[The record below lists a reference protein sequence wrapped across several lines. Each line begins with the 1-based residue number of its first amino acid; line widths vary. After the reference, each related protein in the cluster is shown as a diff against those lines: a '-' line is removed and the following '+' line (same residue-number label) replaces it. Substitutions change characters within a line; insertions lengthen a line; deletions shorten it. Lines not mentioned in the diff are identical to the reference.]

1 MIKDN
6 IKIIKDFFKL
16 VKGSKKWIF
25 FLFLGSIM
33 AHLSSLLIPVFASN
47 IIYEVTNLN
56 AKATYI
62 NIGLLAITYTVNNLF
77 WYLNYVSYSHNFK
90 YSYKNLREKIID
102 KVFTYDVEYS
112 DKISKGTILNTV
124 NTDTSNLS
132 EMIDNV
138 CEIIVVFIK
147 VIIMIII
154 FLKTNLFIGI
164 IVLLLEYTYLKSFD
178 YTNIKSTKYLRGQ
191 QKYRDKLTDNLS
203 QILNGLG
210 EIKVFNIYDKIKNNF
225 YVIANKWAE
234 QYMLKRKYVNIRMSL
249 LPFIIDFGKIIL
261 YLILVYFVFI
271 GKYEVNILVLL
282 ITYFENIMTN
292 TKELMGYSRQL
303 REWSISIS
311 RINKILNYSSKQQ
324 ITFGLNEN
332 DYINEEP
339 EAERQEPKAMKEL
352 KDEADAKE
360 PKAIQEME
368 DYINGLVEFKNVNF
382 TYKSK
387 NKGNLENIN
396 FIAEPNQI
404 TALVGHSGSGKTTIT
419 NLILRK
425 YKIDSGEILID
436 NDNIYDYSN
445 KVYSTNVVGVNQS
458 PFIFNMSIRK
468 NLSLIDSNVENQIE
482 ACKRVGIHD
491 YIMSLPKGYNTIL
504 TENATNF
511 SGGQKQLLAIAR
523 TLLSKAE
530 ILIFDEVTSSL
541 DTILV
546 EKIKTIFENLKLDHT
561 IIIITHKKDVM
572 KIADKIIVLNK
583 GRIVG
588 EGSHEELMKNNA
600 YYIDLQTNNYSS
612 SHKQI
617 EGNIILNENDLE
629 KDKS

>member
-6 IKIIKDFFKL
+6 IKIIRDFFKL

-25 FLFLGSIM
+25 LLFLGSIT

-47 IIYEVTNLN
+47 IIYEVTNKN
-56 AKATYI
+56 VNATYL
-62 NIGLLAITYTVNNLF
+62 NIGLLAITYIAYNLF
-77 WYLNYVSYSHNFK
+77 WYLNYISYSHNFK

-102 KVFTYDVEYS
+102 KVFTYDTEFS

-124 NTDTSNLS
+124 NTDTANLS

-138 CEIIVVFIK
+138 CEIMVVFAK

-164 IVLLLEYTYLKSFD
+164 LVLLLEIIYLKAFD
-178 YTNIKSTKYLRGQ
+178 YCNIKSTKYLRGQ

-210 EIKVFNIYDKIKNNF
+210 EIKVFNIYKKIKNNF
-225 YVIANKWAE
+225 YIIANKWSE
-234 QYMLKRKYVNIRMSL
+234 QYMFKRKYVNIRSSL
-249 LPFIIDFGKIIL
+249 LPFIIHFGKIIL
-261 YLILVYFVFI
+261 YLILATLVLN
-271 GKYEVNILVLL
+271 GKYEVNVLVLL
-282 ITYFENIMTN
+282 ITYFENIMTS
-292 TKELMGYSRQL
+292 TKELMGYSRQI
-303 REWSISIS
+303 REWSISIT
-311 RINKILNYSSKQQ
+311 RINNILNYSSKQQ

-332 DYINEEP
+332 DYIN
-339 EAERQEPKAMKEL
+339 
-352 KDEADAKE
+352 
-360 PKAIQEME
+360 
-368 DYINGLVEFKNVNF
+368 GVVEFKNVNF
-382 TYKSK
+382 SYKSK
-387 NKGNLENIN
+387 NKGNIKNIN
-396 FIAEPNQI
+396 FIAEPNKI

-425 YKIDSGEILID
+425 YKVDDGEVLID
-436 NDNIYDYSN
+436 NVNIYDYSN
-445 KVYSTNVVGVNQS
+445 KVFSTNVVGVNQS

-468 NLSLIDSNVENQIE
+468 NLSLIDTNVDNQIE

-491 YIMSLPKGYNTIL
+491 YIMSLPKGYNTVL
-504 TENATNF
+504 TENAINF

-541 DTILV
+541 DTLLV
-546 EKIKTIFENLKLDHT
+546 EKIKDIFENLKLDHT

-572 KIADKIIVLNK
+572 KIADKIVVLNK
-583 GRIVG
+583 GEIVG
-588 EGSHEELMKNNA
+588 QGSHKELMKNNP

-612 SHKQI
+612 SHKKI
-617 EGNIILNENDLE
+617 KERIISNENIME
-629 KDKS
+629 QKQ

>member
-90 YSYKNLREKIID
+90 NSYKNLREKIID

-332 DYINEEP
+332 
-339 EAERQEPKAMKEL
+339 
-352 KDEADAKE
+352 
-360 PKAIQEME
+360 

>member
-16 VKGSKKWIF
+16 VKGNKKWIF

-62 NIGLLAITYTVNNLF
+62 NIGLLSITFIINNLF

-154 FLKTNLFIGI
+154 FLKTNLFIGM
-164 IVLLLEYTYLKSFD
+164 IVLLLEYIYLKSFD

-210 EIKVFNIYDKIKNNF
+210 EIKVFNIYNKIKSNF
-225 YVIANKWAE
+225 YIIANKWSE

-324 ITFGLNEN
+324 ITFGLNDN
-332 DYINEEP
+332 
-339 EAERQEPKAMKEL
+339 
-352 KDEADAKE
+352 
-360 PKAIQEME
+360 

-396 FIAEPNQI
+396 FIAKPNQI

-468 NLSLIDSNVENQIE
+468 NLSLIDSNIENQIE

-572 KIADKIIVLNK
+572 KIADKIIVLSK
-583 GRIVG
+583 GKIVG

-612 SHKQI
+612 SHKQL
-617 EGNIILNENDLE
+617 EENIILNEAEIENN
-629 KDKS
+629 KS

>member
-6 IKIIKDFFKL
+6 IKIIRDFFKL

-25 FLFLGSIM
+25 LLFLGSIT

-47 IIYEVTNLN
+47 IIYEVTNKN
-56 AKATYI
+56 VNATYL
-62 NIGLLAITYTVNNLF
+62 NIGLLAITYIAYNLF
-77 WYLNYVSYSHNFK
+77 WYLNYISYSHNFK

-102 KVFTYDVEYS
+102 KVFTYDTEFS

-124 NTDTSNLS
+124 NTDTANLS

-138 CEIIVVFIK
+138 CEIMVVFAK

-164 IVLLLEYTYLKSFD
+164 LVLLLEIIYLKSFD
-178 YTNIKSTKYLRGQ
+178 YCNIKSTKYLRGQ

-210 EIKVFNIYDKIKNNF
+210 EIKVFNIYKKIKNNF
-225 YVIANKWAE
+225 YIIANKWSE
-234 QYMLKRKYVNIRMSL
+234 QYMFKRKYVNIRSSL
-249 LPFIIDFGKIIL
+249 LPFIIHFGKVIL
-261 YLILVYFVFI
+261 YLILATLVLN
-271 GKYEVNILVLL
+271 GKYEVNVLVLL
-282 ITYFENIMTN
+282 ITYFENIMTSA
-292 TKELMGYSRQL
+292 KELMGYSRQI
-303 REWSISIS
+303 REWSISIT
-311 RINKILNYSSKQQ
+311 RINNILNYSSKQQ

-332 DYINEEP
+332 DYIN
-339 EAERQEPKAMKEL
+339 
-352 KDEADAKE
+352 
-360 PKAIQEME
+360 
-368 DYINGLVEFKNVNF
+368 GVVEFKNVNF
-382 TYKSK
+382 SYKSK
-387 NKGNLENIN
+387 NKGNIKNIN
-396 FIAEPNQI
+396 FIAEPNKI

-425 YKIDSGEILID
+425 YKVDDGEVLID
-436 NDNIYDYSN
+436 NVNIYDYSN
-445 KVYSTNVVGVNQS
+445 KVFSTNVVGVNQS

-468 NLSLIDSNVENQIE
+468 NLSLIDTNVDNQIE

-491 YIMSLPKGYNTIL
+491 YIMSLPKGYNTVL
-504 TENATNF
+504 TENAINF

-541 DTILV
+541 DTLLV
-546 EKIKTIFENLKLDHT
+546 EKIKDIFENLKLDHT

-572 KIADKIIVLNK
+572 KIADKIVVLNK
-583 GRIVG
+583 GEIVG
-588 EGSHEELMKNNA
+588 QGSHKELMKNNP

-612 SHKQI
+612 SHKKI
-617 EGNIILNENDLE
+617 EERIISNENIME
-629 KDKS
+629 QKQ

>member
-6 IKIIKDFFKL
+6 IKIIRDFFKL

-25 FLFLGSIM
+25 LLFFGSIM
-33 AHLSSLLIPVFASN
+33 SHLSSLLIPVFTSN
-47 IIYEVTNLN
+47 IIYEVTNGN
-56 AKATYI
+56 VSATYL
-62 NIGLLAITYTVNNLF
+62 NIGMLAITYIAYNLF
-77 WYLNYVSYSHNFK
+77 CYLNTVSYSHNFK

-102 KVFTYDVEYS
+102 KVFTYDVEFS

-124 NTDTSNLS
+124 NTDTANLS
-132 EMIDNV
+132 EMIDNI
-138 CEIIVVFIK
+138 CEIMVVFVKI
-147 VIIMIII
+147 IIMIII
-154 FLKTNLFIGI
+154 FLKTNLFVGLLVI
-164 IVLLLEYTYLKSFD
+164 LLEILYLKLFD
-178 YTNIKSTKYLRGQ
+178 YCNIKSTRYLMGQ

-210 EIKVFNIYDKIKNNF
+210 EIKIFNIYKKIKNNF
-225 YVIANKWAE
+225 YIIANKWAD
-234 QYMLKRKYVNIRMSL
+234 QYMLKRKYVDIRRSL
-249 LPFIIDFGKIIL
+249 LQFIIDFGKVIL
-261 YLILVYFVFI
+261 YLILVYFVLN
-271 GKYEVNILVLL
+271 GKYEVNVLVLL

-292 TKELMGYSRQL
+292 TKELMGYSRQI
-303 REWSISIS
+303 REWSISII
-311 RINKILNYSSKQQ
+311 RINNILSYSSKQQ

-332 DYINEEP
+332 N
-339 EAERQEPKAMKEL
+339 
-352 KDEADAKE
+352 
-360 PKAIQEME
+360 
-368 DYINGLVEFKNVNF
+368 YINGVVEFKNVNF
-382 TYKSK
+382 SYKSK
-387 NKGNLENIN
+387 NKGNIENIN
-396 FIAEPNQI
+396 FVAEPNKI

-425 YKIDSGEILID
+425 YKIDNGEILID
-436 NDNIYDYSN
+436 NVNIYDYSN
-445 KVYSTNVVGVNQS
+445 NVYSTNVVGVNQS

-468 NLSLIDSNVENQIE
+468 NLSLINSNIDNQIE

-541 DTILV
+541 DPLLV
-546 EKIKTIFENLKLDHT
+546 EKIKDIFENLKLDHT

-583 GRIVG
+583 GKIVG
-588 EGSHEELMKNNA
+588 QGSHEELMKDNE

-612 SHKQI
+612 SHKQT
-617 EGNIILNENDLE
+617 EENIILNENIT
-629 KDKS
+629 

>member
-6 IKIIKDFFKL
+6 IKIIIDFFKL

-25 FLFLGSIM
+25 LLFFGSIM
-33 AHLSSLLIPVFASN
+33 AHLSSLLTPIFASN
-47 IIYEVTNLN
+47 IIYEVTNGN
-56 AKATYI
+56 ATATYI
-62 NIGLLAITYTVNNLF
+62 NIGLLAVTYIAYNLF

-90 YSYKNLREKIID
+90 YSYKNLREKIVD
-102 KVFTYDVEYS
+102 KVFTYDTEFS
-112 DKISKGTILNTV
+112 DKLSKGTILNTV
-124 NTDTSNLS
+124 NTDTANLS

-138 CEIIVVFIK
+138 CEIMVVFVK
-147 VIIMIII
+147 VIIMIFI
-154 FLKTNLFIGI
+154 FLKTNIYIGL
-164 IVLLLEYTYLKSFD
+164 IVLLLECLYLKSFD
-178 YTNIKSTKYLRGQ
+178 YCNIMSTKYLRGQ

-225 YVIANKWAE
+225 YIIANKWSE
-234 QYMLKRKYVNIRMSL
+234 QYMSKRKYVNIRSSL
-249 LPFIIDFGKIIL
+249 LPFIIHFGKVVL
-261 YLILVYFVFI
+261 YLILVFFVLN
-271 GKYEVNILVLL
+271 GKYEVNMLILL

-292 TKELMGYSRQL
+292 TKELMGYSRQI
-303 REWSISIS
+303 REWSISII
-311 RINKILNYSSKQQ
+311 RINNILNYSSKQQ
-324 ITFGLNEN
+324 IAFGLNDN
-332 DYINEEP
+332 
-339 EAERQEPKAMKEL
+339 
-352 KDEADAKE
+352 
-360 PKAIQEME
+360 
-368 DYINGLVEFKNVNF
+368 DYINGLVEFKNVSF
-382 TYKSK
+382 KYKSK
-387 NKGNLENIN
+387 NKGNIENIN
-396 FIAEPNQI
+396 FVVEPNKI

-425 YKIDSGEILID
+425 YKIDEGEILID
-436 NDNIYDYSN
+436 NENIYDYS
-445 KVYSTNVVGVNQS
+445 KDVYSTNVVGVNQS

-468 NLSLIDSNVENQIE
+468 NLSLIDSNFEHQIE

-541 DTILV
+541 DTLLV
-546 EKIKTIFENLKLDHT
+546 EKIKDIFENLKLDHT

-583 GRIVG
+583 GEIVG
-588 EGSHEELMKNNA
+588 QGTHDELMKDNE

-612 SHKQI
+612 SHKKQ
-617 EGNIILNENDLE
+617 EDNIIVIDESNNE
-629 KDKS
+629 KI